1 MKSAD
6 YFCNKCI
13 RDDTKAAACR
23 SPNCIRK
30 KTKYGKERFSIWWM
44 EFFHPARWRVTLGS
58 WHWIRQVAA
67 PCNVAHGSGMICHW
81 IRPNVR
87 HIAFLLPV
95 SISPLS
101 PQSTLSF
108 YEVLSKSD
116 RPRQINNVCRFSRRR
131 IAAILDFKG
140 HNGFFEKPMY
150 DILYNTIVL
159 YRMSQV
165 HNNNTTAA

>member
-1 MKSAD
+1 MVDGILPSCKVARDSGIMTLSSPGGSTMQCGTWLWYD
-6 YFCNKCI
+6 MPLNSPKRPPYCI
-13 RDDTKAAACR
+13 ST
-23 SPNCIRK
+23 
-30 KTKYGKERFSIWWM
+30 
-44 EFFHPARWRVTLGS
+44 
-58 WHWIRQVAA
+58 
-67 PCNVAHGSGMICHW
+67 SGFDFALITAVDM
-81 IRPNVR
+81 
-87 HIAFLLPV
+87 
-95 SISPLS
+95 
-101 PQSTLSF
+101 SF